1 MFHLSDSLCFQRIN
15 SFIMTTFGMWIGGS
29 IILLIEKKRDPV
41 CQMIS
46 LGSHRAHSVFVICL
60 EVASEKHCCF
70 TVEKLLGSHGSE
82 PCP

>member
-1 MFHLSDSLCFQRIN
+1 M
-15 SFIMTTFGMWIGGS
+15 
-29 IILLIEKKRDPV
+29 

-46 LGSHRAHSVFVICL
+46 LGSHRADSVFVICL